1 MEKTDTDKEK
11 EDEIDGAGEVEQLE
25 KENLSTTYNHVERK
39 VVTSPLLKQE
49 TDNRTTTMHKDET
62 QNNFIL
68 MKSDETAT
76 MHKDETQNNIVSEQ
90 LEKENLSITYNHI
103 ERKVI
108 TSPVLKLETENRTN
122 TMHKDETQNNT
133 ISMKSDETLDYIQ
146 EDAINHLDKVA
157 EESAVSPLPLE
168 NGDGIAS
175 IDTEDGLL
183 KYLKMYG
190 VGKAKL
196 LDEDD
201 ETYGFTEQSK
211 SSERKS
217 KRKKRPTL
225 YRSSNVYLPPT
236 PLSVHY
242 KEISRE
248 PLNFLSSSSQH
259 KTNERVSTSSV
270 HVSTERSHQQ
280 ESALFNELVDE
291 NQYNFSYPQRGHM
304 VLIVNDKFLRQTP
317 REGAI
322 WDLQKTKQI
331 ATKLGFRIFNSNNC
345 RNLTKKETIT
355 VLRES
360 QNLDHS
366 DSDCFMFVISTHGL
380 EMPNPRVKGK
390 LDHVIVCADD
400 QLIYTSNI
408 LDLFS
413 ERNCPTLKNKPKLF
427 FIQACRGKSVIF
439 PLSLFT
445 LETPKGVLWQT
456 VKRLFRNRK

>member
-1 MEKTDTDKEK
+1 MDKTDTDNEK
-11 EDEIDGAGEVEQLE
+11 DDEIDGVGDLEQSE
-25 KENLSTTYNHVERK
+25 KENLSTAYNHVG
-39 VVTSPLLKQE
+39 
-49 TDNRTTTMHKDET
+49 
-62 QNNFIL
+62 
-68 MKSDETAT
+68 
-76 MHKDETQNNIVSEQ
+76 
-90 LEKENLSITYNHI
+90 
-103 ERKVI
+103 RKVI
-108 TSPVLKLETENRTN
+108 TSPVLKLETENRTA
-122 TMHKDETQNNT
+122 TVHKDETKNNI
-133 ISMKSDETLDYIQ
+133 ISMKSDETLDYIK
-146 EDAINHLDKVA
+146 EDVINHLDKVV
-157 EESAVSPLPLE
+157 EKSAVSPLPLE
-168 NGDGIAS
+168 NGDGIES
-175 IDTEDGLL
+175 IDTKDGLL
-183 KYLKMYG
+183 KYLKMCG

-217 KRKKRPTL
+217 KRKKRPTI

-242 KEISRE
+242 KEFSRE

-259 KTNERVSTSSV
+259 KTNETVSTSSV

-280 ESALFNELVDE
+280 ESALFNEIVDE

-345 RNLTKKETIT
+345 RNLTKKETIA

-413 ERNCPTLKNKPKLF
+413 DRNCPTLKNKPKLF
-427 FIQACRGKSVIF
+427 FIQACRGKSVPFSFILLYT
-439 PLSLFT
+439 PLN
-445 LETPKGVLWQT
+445 TPKEVLWQT
-456 VKRLFRNRK
+456 VKTQTKCCLMLHFIRARTAC